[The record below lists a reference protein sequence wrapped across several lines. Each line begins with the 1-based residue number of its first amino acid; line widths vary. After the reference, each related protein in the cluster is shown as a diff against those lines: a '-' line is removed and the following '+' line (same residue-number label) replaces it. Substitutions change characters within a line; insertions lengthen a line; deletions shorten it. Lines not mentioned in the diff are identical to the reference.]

1 MPVSSQLSR
10 RALLAGTAASLALP
24 ALPRRSRAQS
34 QPSENAWR
42 ELHKCLKSGVIRP
55 NDPRFVRLTLPENL
69 RYYNPPPQPGNGPPD
84 PDAPFGV
91 VRPETPEEV
100 ACAIKWARE
109 NNVPMVPRS
118 GGHSYA
124 GCSTVPGLV
133 ISSGAS
139 TMQTVTVD
147 EERRVVAGGGALFG
161 HLLTGLR
168 DIKCEGGT
176 GPSTV
181 SRGRCDLKPG
191 SETGR
196 YTVTHGRCAGVGLS
210 AYLMGGGWALD
221 SAHAGM
227 GCDRV
232 EKVEMVLA
240 DGSVVQASANERP
253 ELFWAVRGGGGG
265 NLGFATKWWLRP
277 IVVDKVTAFS
287 GTWRL
292 AGNADSVFRTLVRA
306 LDAAPDT
313 MGSEITIS
321 TTAATIKSPWR
332 YQINLSCQL
341 HGSRDQFDSILGP
354 ALAAAGRAE
363 QRDCWFENCS
373 SKDLQELAYW
383 DAQEFFEVIGSPN
396 RYQETS
402 LFAREISDDFVGAF
416 FGVWPS
422 WPGTALAARMTCYR
436 LGGQVNTVPS
446 DATAFVH
453 RSSRWIVT
461 TDIDWSGGDSQQVVD
476 DNLRWQRD
484 VQNHFSAMLG
494 NPGSYYNFP
503 DPGLKDPAQA
513 YWGANLA
520 RLAAIK
526 RQVDPQGVFT
536 PPRNQGIPAR
546 A

>member
-10 RALLAGTAASLALP
+10 RAMLAGSAASLALP
-24 ALPRRSRAQS
+24 SFPRGSRAQS
-34 QPSENAWR
+34 QPSDAAWR
-42 ELHKCLKSGVIRP
+42 ELDKRMKRGVIRP
-55 NDPRFVRLTLPENL
+55 NDPRFTRLTLPENL
-69 RYYNPPPQPGNGPPD
+69 RYYNPPAQPGNGPPD
-84 PDAPFGV
+84 PDAPFGL
-91 VRPETPEEV
+91 VRPVSSEEV
-100 ACAIKWARE
+100 AYAIQWSIDNKL
-109 NNVPMVPRS
+109 PMVPRS

-133 ISSGAS
+133 ISSS
-139 TMQTVTVD
+139 SMQSVNV
-147 EERRVVAGGGALFG
+147 EEGLVVADGGALFA
-161 HLLTGLR
+161 HLLDRLR
-168 DIKCEGGT
+168 HIRAD
-176 GPSTV
+176 
-181 SRGRCDLKPG
+181 
-191 SETGR
+191 SEAGR
-196 YTVTHGRCAGVGLS
+196 YTTTHGRCAGVGLS

-221 SAHAGM
+221 SVHAGM

-232 EKVEMVLA
+232 AQVEIVLA
-240 DGSVVQASANERP
+240 AGGPPVRVTANDPDPWRR
-253 ELFWAVRGGGGG
+253 ELFWAVCGGGGG

-277 IVVDKVTAFS
+277 IIRDDKLTAFS
-287 GTWRL
+287 GSWRL
-292 AGNADSVFRTLVRA
+292 AGNAHLVFQKLLRA

-321 TTAATIKSPWR
+321 TTSATIKSPWR

-341 HGSRDQFDSILGP
+341 HGPRDQFHAILGR
-354 ALAAAGRAE
+354 ALAEAAGAE
-363 QRDCWFENCS
+363 QQDCWFENCS
-373 SKDLQELAYW
+373 STDTQELPYW

-402 LFAREISDDFVGAF
+402 LFADKISDEFIGAF

-436 LGGQVNTVPS
+436 TGGKVNTIRS

-476 DNLRWQRD
+476 DNLKWQRD

-503 DPGLKDPAQA
+503 DPGLKNPAQA
-513 YWGANLA
+513 YWGSNLE
-520 RLAAIK
+520 RLTRIK
-526 RQVDPQGVFT
+526 RQVDPQGVFS
-536 PPRNQGIPAR
+536 PPRNQGILAR